1 MKEEDLTKAIQ
12 LKELLDNERKLLQFA
27 NHPSVD
33 LRVNLEERCDHGR
46 ILNIDY
52 FLDKDVIKGLRAM
65 VIANIEKSLN
75 DILDKLEKLWAYGKF
90 YKRASHFCILLDAFD
105 R

>member
-1 MKEEDLTKAIQ
+1 MKEEDLKKAIQ
-12 LKELLDNERKLLQFA
+12 QKELLDSERELLQFA

-52 FLDKDVIKGLRAM
+52 LLDKDVIKGLRAM
-65 VIANIEKSLN
+65 VIAKIEKRIN
-75 DILDKLEKLWAYGKF
+75 DLQEELEKL
-90 YKRASHFCILLDAFD
+90 
-105 R
+105 

>member
-1 MKEEDLTKAIQ
+1 MKEEDLKKAIQ
-12 LKELLDNERKLLQFA
+12 LKELLDSERELLQFA

-52 FLDKDVIKGLRAM
+52 LLGDNIIEGLKAM

-75 DILDKLEKLWAYGKF
+75 DILDKLEKL
-90 YKRASHFCILLDAFD
+90 
-105 R
+105 

>member
-33 LRVNLEERCDHGR
+33 LRVNLEERCNNEIR
-46 ILNIDY
+46 NVDY
-52 FLDKDVIKGLRAM
+52 LLDRDVTKGLRAM
-65 VIANIEKSLN
+65 VIAKMEKRVN
-75 DILDKLEKLWAYGKF
+75 DLQEELEKL
-90 YKRASHFCILLDAFD
+90 
-105 R
+105 

>member
-1 MKEEDLTKAIQ
+1 MKEEDLEKAIQ
-12 LKELLDNERKLLQFA
+12 LKELLDSERELLFA

-52 FLDKDVIKGLRAM
+52 LLDNDVIKGLRAM
-65 VIANIEKSLN
+65 VIANIEKRIN
-75 DILDKLEKLWAYGKF
+75 DLQEELEKL
-90 YKRASHFCILLDAFD
+90 
-105 R
+105 